1 VFSHLKNEMNM
12 NLLIEETGHMNQSI
26 VGEVLP
32 PEEDTYDGS
41 KERYS
46 PPAGE
51 VSSYNNSPT

>member
-1 VFSHLKNEMNM
+1 MNM

-41 KERYS
+41 KARYS